1 MKLRYLLCL
10 GLTLAVALLMQADS
24 GARGQEERPP
34 EKKKEVAGKE
44 LVIEGELTDQDD
56 KDKIRTGSYCKI
68 YPFKMVKGKSYQ
80 IDMKSKDVDSYLR
93 LENDQG
99 EQVAKDDDSGGFPD
113 ARIKYTA
120 PDGGEYKIIAT
131 TFLGGTGKFTL
142 TAKNLAGEKDIVAEG
157 KRIELKLKDGNG
169 SVKSSIGATDP
180 KFKNK
185 LAKAILVDFKEGK
198 TYQIDH
204 MSGAF
209 DAYLYLLDS
218 NGKVL
223 AEDDDGGEGFN
234 SRIVVTDAKA
244 GRYLLIATSLF
255 GNLTGEFTLTVTEK
269 E

>member
-1 MKLRYLLCL
+1 MKLRCMWLLS
-10 GLTLAVALLMQADS
+10 LAVVTALLLQ
-24 GARGQEERPP
+24 GNLGIGGQEERPP

-56 KDKIRTGSYCKI
+56 KDKVRTGSYCKI

-93 LENDQG
+93 LENSQG

-142 TAKNLAGEKDIVAEG
+142 TAKDVAGSSGLEG
-157 KRIELKLKDGNG
+157 KRIELKLKDGTG
-169 SVKSSIGATDP
+169 SIKSSIGETDT

-185 LAKAILVDFKEGK
+185 LHKAIQVEFKEGK

-204 MSGAF
+204 MSKAF

-218 NGKVL
+218 NGKIV
-223 AEDDDGGEGFN
+223 AEDDDGGDGFN
-234 SRIVVTDAKA
+234 SRIAVQDAKA
-244 GRYLLIATSLF
+244 GRYLLIATSLS
-255 GNLTGEFTLTVTEK
+255 GIQTGEFTLTVSEK